1 MVDDHKNNNPIDP
14 SLMDTQRL
22 LLGVELP
29 ENAPFNL
36 DDILAE
42 FGGGQGSV
50 PAGEEPVHPD
60 PVPPPEP
67 LPEPE
72 PVPESTPEPE
82 PVPMEEPEPE
92 PEPPPRR
99 RFLRRS
105 RPAPEPAPP
114 PEPAPEPEPL
124 KAEELPPEES
134 AAPAAGEPEAAVLS
148 DDELDMAF
156 WDDFAAAEGLYLP
169 GELLEVPAEPKKPEK
184 KAPPAAPEKKPPP
197 KPAIKPVPKSAQ
209 KPAPPPKPVSE
220 PEPAPEPEE
229 PSAVSMEDV
238 VASTVDAVKAV
249 QEKRQEKFR
258 KRLEKVVKQEKKA
271 SKRREPASRRPLP
284 EVDIEPPASETAS
297 RHKRQ
302 FRECRRDLVLAVPV
316 LLILWLPWVLEKM
329 GTEVPFFSNS
339 ADNAAL
345 CVLIAQALLVIICWP
360 VYRAAARSLGEGA
373 WTINATALLCTL
385 VTLLDEMT
393 MLILPQRTDAPPLG
407 GVAAAIS
414 VFALWGLTGWHRGMA
429 ETFRIAAMGEPT
441 RVVDD
446 SPKGIARGTGTGAGF
461 YTRAAMEDTASQWQR
476 LLLPVLAAA
485 SVVFA
490 GLASIGQDRNQ
501 DFLWCWSVVLCAS
514 SSLVFPMA
522 FSVPFG
528 RVAYHLARSGAAVAG
543 MYGASAFAGD
553 RRLTVTDTDLFP
565 PGAASL
571 GGIKLYG
578 EEQNH
583 AISYAATLAIQGGGL
598 LGRLFNDAV
607 RRSHVGLQNLEHFHI
622 HEDGG
627 LGGIIH
633 GETVLVGNPTFMR
646 RQAVHMPPNFNS
658 KTAVCLAVDGELI
671 AVFQIKYSAAEPVE
685 YALRILRRSG
695 FRLVT
700 ATRDGNIVPKFLKAR
715 FGWDGG
721 GEPLEVADRLA
732 LSDPEREAEGPE
744 GLLYRDGL
752 LPYAFLA
759 VDSRRLCQT
768 VLIGN
773 LLSIFS
779 SIAGALL
786 GFYLTFAGSYGV
798 LTPLL
803 MMTFLLL
810 WAVPMLPMVWTVDKG

>member
-1 MVDDHKNNNPIDP
+1 MVDDRHNNNQIDP

-22 LLGVELP
+22 LSGVELP
-29 ENAPFNL
+29 ENAPFDL

-42 FGGGQGSV
+42 FGGGQGNGA
-50 PAGEEPVHPD
+50 PEEELSHPD
-60 PVPPPEP
+60 LVPPPEP
-67 LPEPE
+67 LPELIRAPE
-72 PVPESTPEPE
+72 PTPAPEPLPQPEPE
-82 PVPMEEPEPE
+82 AA
-92 PEPPPRR
+92 PPPRR

-105 RPAPEPAPP
+105 RPAPESAPE
-114 PEPAPEPEPL
+114 PEPAPEPPE
-124 KAEELPPEES
+124 KEELPPEKP
-134 AAPAAGEPEAAVLS
+134 AAPPAGEPEPALS

-169 GELLEVPAEPKKPEK
+169 GELQEMPEPTEE
-184 KAPPAAPEKKPPP
+184 KAPPAAPEKKPLPIP
-197 KPAIKPVPKSAQ
+197 KPAP
-209 KPAPPPKPVSE
+209 KPAPPPKPV
-220 PEPAPEPEE
+220 PEPDPEPEE
-229 PSAVSMEDV
+229 PPAVSMEDV

-258 KRLEKVVKQEKKA
+258 KRLEKAVKQEKKA
-271 SKRREPASRRPLP
+271 AKRREPASRRPLP
-284 EVDIEPPASETAS
+284 EAEAEPPAGETAS

-302 FRECRRDLVLAVPV
+302 FRECRRDLTLAVPV
-316 LLILWLPWVLEKM
+316 LLLLWLPWVLEKM
-329 GTEVPFFSNS
+329 GKTIPFFSDS

-345 CVLIAQALLVIICWP
+345 CVLIVQALLVIICWP
-360 VYRAAARSLGEGA
+360 VYRAAARSLREGA
-373 WTINATALLCTL
+373 WTINATATLCTL

-407 GVAAAIS
+407 GVAAAVS

-441 RVVDD
+441 RVVDA
-446 SPKGIARGTGTGAGF
+446 SSQGIARGSGTGAGF

-485 SVVFA
+485 SVVFGA
-490 GLASIGQDRNQ
+490 LSSVGQDRNQ

-522 FSVPFG
+522 FAVPFG
-528 RVAYHLARSGAAVAG
+528 RVACHLARSGAAVAG

-565 PGAASL
+565 PNAASL

-598 LGRLFNDAV
+598 LGRLFSDAI

-627 LGGIIH
+627 LGGMIH
-633 GETVLVGNPTFMR
+633 GETVLVGNPSFMR
-646 RQAVHMPPNFNS
+646 RQGVHMPGSLNS
-658 KTAVCLAVDGELI
+658 KTALCLAVDGELI
-671 AVFQIKYSAAEPVE
+671 AVFQIKYSAVEPAE

-721 GEPLEVADRLA
+721 GEPLELDERLA
-732 LSDPEREAEGPE
+732 LSDPEREAGGPE

-768 VLIGN
+768 ALVGN

-779 SIAGALL
+779 SIAGSLL